1 MNRYFT
7 GSYCRGCFLIVY
19 SIRFF
24 TIASLWKDLFYEVTG
39 GIIGMKAVLIVSGLI
54 GLGLLSVLLFHFL
67 FVESLYTFSA
77 LYPDQDG
84 RWLPHVGKA
93 DG

>member
-1 MNRYFT
+1 
-7 GSYCRGCFLIVY
+7 
-19 SIRFF
+19 
-24 TIASLWKDLFYEVTG
+24 
-39 GIIGMKAVLIVSGLI
+39 MKAVLIVSGLI

-84 RWLPHVGKA
+84 RWLPHVGKV